1 MIQKSFFLILTL
13 SSCCFADFTLRDGKL
28 VPKEEA
34 ATESA
39 QDHYSTL
46 LKAYEDK
53 DWVALEQQALIV
65 SKSFPDTP
73 FGRDAIYFLGVS
85 YFNQE
90 DFEQANKS
98 FKEYLVTEATPKHFE
113 EAIRYKFEIA
123 DQFRN
128 GARMHLLGWKSL
140 PKWAPADDEALQIY
154 DEVISA
160 LPHNELAAKALYGK
174 AKLQAKGEDYRAGIE
189 TYQTL
194 IRRFSKHPLAV
205 ESFIGIGEIYLEQS
219 KAEYPDPDFLDLA
232 ELNLKKF
239 QASFPGEEKVQVA
252 IDNLH
257 KMEDHYAASFYETAQ
272 FYERTKKW
280 SAAKIYYTKILAS
293 FPKSQLAERSQ
304 ARMVTVD
311 AKIAEIEAKKA
322 KTEK

>member
-1 MIQKSFFLILTL
+1 MIQKSFFLILIL
-13 SSCCFADFTLRDGKL
+13 SNCCFADFTLRDGKL

-34 ATESA
+34 ASQSA

-53 DWVALEQQALIV
+53 DWVALEEQAIIV

-73 FGRDAIYFLGVS
+73 FGRDALYFLGVS
-85 YFNQE
+85 LFNQD
-90 DFEQANKS
+90 DFELANKN
-98 FKEYLVTEATPKHFE
+98 FKEYLVTEATPKYFE
-113 EAIRYKFEIA
+113 EAISYKFEIA

-128 GARMHLLGWKSL
+128 GARMHLWGFKNL
-140 PKWAPADDEALQIY
+140 PKWAPADEEALQIY
-154 DEVISA
+154 EEVISA
-160 LPHNELAAKALYGK
+160 LPHSELAAKALYGK

-205 ESFIGIGEIYLEQS
+205 ESFIGIGEVYLEQS

-239 QASFPGEEKVQVA
+239 QTSFPSEEKVQVA
-252 IDNLH
+252 IDNLS

-293 FPKSQLAERSQ
+293 FPKSQLAENSQ
-304 ARMVTVD
+304 VRLVTVD
-311 AKIAEIEAKKA
+311 TRIAELEAKKA
-322 KTEK
+322 KK